1 MLRNPTVHRADLTV
15 GEARAAFEASA
26 KQRLLLLVADGRL
39 VSTVSRDDLAG
50 VYDGARPAAEVGTLD
65 GRTIA
70 PDVPLDEVMAHME
83 SRGLRRIAVV
93 EADLQLIGLLC
104 LKRSL
109 TGFCTDEGVAEMRRE
124 RATLASGQDGSEGA
138 R

>member
-50 VYDGARPAAEVGTLD
+50 AYDGARRAAEVGTLD
-65 GRTIA
+65 GRTVT
-70 PDVPLDEVMAHME
+70 PDVPLEEVMTHME

-93 EADLQLIGLLC
+93 EADLQLVGLLC

-109 TGFCTDEGVAEMRRE
+109 TGFCTDEGVAEMRRD
-124 RATLASGQDGSEGA
+124 RAAVAAGHDGSDA
-138 R
+138 SR